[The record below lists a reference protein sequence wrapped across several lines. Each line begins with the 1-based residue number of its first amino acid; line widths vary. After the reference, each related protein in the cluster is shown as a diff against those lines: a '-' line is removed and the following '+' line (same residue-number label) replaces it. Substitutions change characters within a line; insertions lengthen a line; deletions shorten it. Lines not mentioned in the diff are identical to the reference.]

1 MIYSLIAIGSMFG
14 MLKKIGDALADMLL
28 YVYSRWGTRNGNGR
42 GWRPQRWIC
51 SLLRCCCRWFRSK
64 RLESEIPSRTLR
76 KKYKRRLIDEE
87 IGVEA
92 YMPTDRV
99 SVPMIISVVVIFGYV
114 ALGSFV
120 RRSSHFHFATLR
132 ESQIA
137 QNLTEFSSQPCDPP
151 NW

>member
-1 MIYSLIAIGSMFG
+1 MDLF
-14 MLKKIGDALADMLL
+14 
-28 YVYSRWGTRNGNGR
+28 
-42 GWRPQRWIC
+42 P
-51 SLLRCCCRWFRSK
+51 RCCCRWFRSK

-120 RRSSHFHFATLR
+120 RPSHFATLV
-132 ESQIA
+132 A
-137 QNLTEFSSQPCDPP
+137 
-151 NW
+151 